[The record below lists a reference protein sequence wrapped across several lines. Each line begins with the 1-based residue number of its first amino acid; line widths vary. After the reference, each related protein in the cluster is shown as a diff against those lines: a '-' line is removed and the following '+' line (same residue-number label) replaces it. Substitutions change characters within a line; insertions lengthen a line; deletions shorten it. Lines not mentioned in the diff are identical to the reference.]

1 MSAITATNLT
11 KRYGRNAAVDSISF
25 SIEQG
30 EVVGFLGPNGAGKTT
45 TLRLLAGLISPT
57 SGHCQILDKKVP
69 GPTLRQVGTMIEE
82 PSFYPYLTGRDNLK
96 HTALLHGG
104 VSEGRIA
111 EMLRFV
117 KMENAAHKKV
127 AAYSQGMRQ
136 RLGLARALLWQ
147 PQVLLLDEP
156 SNGLDPVGIA
166 EFRESLRNIGQEGV
180 TILVSSHI
188 LAEIEKL
195 VERVL
200 VIEQGRLLFDGPL
213 RQLKARLDQPL
224 TTYRLVGHDP
234 ELLRDTLVRFGY
246 QPEQGGEQ
254 LRVAVPQSEAA
265 SLLSRLAH
273 EGVEVL
279 EARREQDSLEDAY
292 LKLLHEDGRP
302 V

>member
-1 MSAITATNLT
+1 MSAITVTNLT
-11 KRYGRNAAVDSISF
+11 KRYGRNAAVDNISF

-57 SGHCQILDKKVP
+57 SGHCQILDKKAP

-82 PSFYPYLTGRDNLK
+82 PSFYPYLTGRDNLR

-104 VSEGRIA
+104 VSEGRID

-166 EFRESLRNIGQEGV
+166 EFRESLRKIGHEGV

-213 RQLKARLDQPL
+213 RQLKARLDEPIL
-224 TTYRLVGHDP
+224 TYRLVGHDP
-234 ELLRDTLVRFGY
+234 ELLRDTLTRFGY
-246 QPEQGGEQ
+246 QPEGEEQ
-254 LRVAVPQSEAA
+254 LRVAVPQREAA

-279 EARREQDSLEDAY
+279 EARREQGSLEDAY
-292 LKLLHEDGRP
+292 LKLLHKDGRP

>member
-1 MSAITATNLT
+1 MPAIIATNLT
-11 KRYGRNAAVDSISF
+11 KRYGRNAAVDNVSF

-45 TLRLLAGLISPT
+45 TLRLLAGLIRAT
-57 SGHCQILDKKVP
+57 SGDSQILDNKVP

-104 VSEGRIA
+104 ISEVRID
-111 EMLRFV
+111 EMLHFV
-117 KMENAAHKKV
+117 KMENAADKKV

-147 PQVLLLDEP
+147 PKVLLLDEP

-166 EFRESLRNIGQEGV
+166 EFRESLRDIGQEGV

-200 VIEQGRLLFDGPL
+200 VIEKGRLLFDGPL
-213 RQLKARLDQPL
+213 RQLKARLDEPVV
-224 TTYRLVGHDP
+224 TYRLVSHDL

-246 QPEQGGEQ
+246 QPERGDER
-254 LRVAVPQSEAA
+254 LRVAVPQREAA

-292 LKLLHEDGRP
+292 LKLLRENGRP